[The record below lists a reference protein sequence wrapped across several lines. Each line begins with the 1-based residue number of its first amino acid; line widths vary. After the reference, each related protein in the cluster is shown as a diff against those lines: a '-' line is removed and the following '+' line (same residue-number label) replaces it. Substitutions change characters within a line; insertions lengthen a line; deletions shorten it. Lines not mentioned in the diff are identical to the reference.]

1 MLRSEIVGTEGSG
14 GWQMG
19 QPPGPGGGKAHQADT
34 SELERVRRKL
44 EDAEAELER
53 YRPRETSDEGEPPIY
68 KLLGPAFLG
77 SSPAD
82 HQIFEAGSVI
92 EFWDIP
98 NHMNMVPL
106 NDAARAR
113 MAAEL
118 AHQESCRA
126 DVLAAAGIAHGGG
139 VVGDIRQLLDET
151 QQAAR
156 RMAAESSR
164 HPLRM
169 PTEDALTNPPPLQA
183 HLAKPK
189 RGRPRKAVREVS
201 PPEDVAA

>member
-1 MLRSEIVGTEGSG
+1 LLRSEIDGSG

-19 QPPGPGGGKAHQADT
+19 SPGGARHQADT
-34 SELERVRRKL
+34 GELERTRRLL
-44 EDAEAELER
+44 EEKEAELER
-53 YRPRETSDEGEPPIY
+53 YRPREPSDEGEAPVY

-92 EFWDIP
+92 EFWDVP

-106 NDAARAR
+106 NDAARRR
-113 MAAEL
+113 MEAEL

-151 QQAAR
+151 QAVAR
-156 RMAAESSR
+156 RVAAESSR

-183 HLAKPK
+183 HLAKKRPGRPK
-189 RGRPRKAVREVS
+189 RTVRDVS
-201 PPEDVAA
+201 PPAADVEA